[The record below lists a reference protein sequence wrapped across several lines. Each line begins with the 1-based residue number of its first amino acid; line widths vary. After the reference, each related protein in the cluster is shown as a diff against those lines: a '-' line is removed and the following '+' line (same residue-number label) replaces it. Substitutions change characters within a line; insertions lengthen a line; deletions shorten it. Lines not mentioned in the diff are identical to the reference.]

1 MMNQSMS
8 RSSASLVVMVG
19 LALGASAAPA
29 AAQRNQTIVRTRSA
43 PVDSLEPKLRRME
56 RSIDSLVRRFDEELS
71 AERRLKLRHQIDARF
86 ADFMA
91 LRMSAREGRPKDGN
105 TFIWRMPEAAS
116 QMRVG
121 TDGGMLFPRLA
132 QTAMA
137 TGWIGIVV
145 SGAPSEIRLEN
156 NEMYMRYLSYP
167 EIASVDPSSP
177 AQQAG
182 VAPGDTLM
190 AYNGHDVWREEISL
204 TRLLRPKATV
214 TVRVRREG
222 RVKELPVVVAEVPAR
237 IKLRR
242 SQEMRDG
249 DAPWVALRPE
259 VVFPR
264 LPSGTPAPPA
274 TRAFSPPP
282 PSRSFGGTPMV
293 ASAPPLP
300 PVFGVAPSGVA
311 GAQVVTVSETMKRS
325 LDLPAGVLITAVPIG
340 SPAGES
346 GLEEGD
352 VILRVGSQPVRT
364 VLDMREMVARAA
376 EEGNSS
382 VVLELRRGKE
392 RRTLTLRW

>member
-8 RSSASLVVMVG
+8 RSSASLVAIVG
-19 LALGASAAPA
+19 LALAASAAPA
-29 AAQRNQTIVRTRSA
+29 AAQRTQTIVRTRSA
-43 PVDSLEPKLRRME
+43 PGDSLDSKLRRME
-56 RSIDSLVRRFDEELS
+56 RSIDSLVRRFDEEPS
-71 AERRLKLRHQIDARF
+71 GERRLKLRQQIDERF
-86 ADFMA
+86 AEFMA
-91 LRMSAREGRPKDGN
+91 VRMSARDVRPKDGN
-105 TFIWRMPEAAS
+105 TFIWRIPEPATWP
-116 QMRVG
+116 RVG

-145 SGAPSEIRLEN
+145 SGAPTEIRVEN
-156 NEMYMRYLSYP
+156 NEMFMRYLSYP

-177 AQQAG
+177 AQRAG

-214 TVRVRREG
+214 MVRVRREG
-222 RVKELPVVVAEVPAR
+222 RVKEMPVEVAEAPAR

-242 SQEMRDG
+242 SQEMRDA
-249 DAPWVALRPE
+249 DAPWVAQRPD
-259 VVFPR
+259 VMFPR
-264 LPSGTPAPPA
+264 IPPRVPAPPT
-274 TRAFSPPP
+274 TRASAPP
-282 PSRSFGGTPMV
+282 PSRSFGSTPVV
-293 ASAPPLP
+293 APMPPVA

-311 GAQVVTVSETMKRS
+311 GAQVVTVSEAMKRS
-325 LDLPAGVLITAVPIG
+325 LDLPAGVLVTAVPVG
-340 SPAGES
+340 SPADES

-364 VLDMREMVARAA
+364 VVDMREMVARAA
-376 EEGNSS
+376 EEGARS
-382 VVLELRRGKE
+382 VTLELRRGKE